1 MRRLHLAA
9 GIVNAIAFV
18 SSGAYMRFLVDPAS
32 LAPGVDLLYI
42 SRHIYMLAAALVHLV
57 LSAYVRPAARQG
69 ASRLQWTGT
78 ILLIVSSTLLMSAF
92 VFEPI
97 GGRGRTAVSAFGIFT
112 LAAGVM
118 LHVIAAR
125 LGHAA
130 GVAAQ

>member
-1 MRRLHLAA
+1 MRRLHLAV

-18 SSGAYMRFLVDPAS
+18 SSGAYMRFLVDPTQ

-42 SRHIYMLAAALVHLV
+42 SRHIYMLAPALVHLL
-57 LSAYVRPAARQG
+57 LSAYVCPATR
-69 ASRLQWTGT
+69 SSFTRLQWTGT
-78 ILLIVSSTLLMSAF
+78 TLLIVSSTLLTAAF

-112 LAAGVM
+112 LAAGVL

-125 LGHAA
+125 RGRAHIFTE
-130 GVAAQ
+130 Q